1 MKENLLL
8 WIIEIR
14 KFESCSGSIRDRIS
28 LRERKWAPI
37 LHSQLQRQD
46 IPRKT
51 TARRRSINITLVIL
65 WCHWHHQTA
74 ERPSLW
80 HTGMRNRPC
89 LSRADSQP
97 SRNGIYHTVMTPDCC
112 CGCCCWASRATH
124 MYDIHGAERAHFM
137 AEERPI
143 CVAQQG
149 ATPANGSRMDDSVRG
164 CNGHIVRQWRR
175 NWLCLLE

>member
-8 WIIEIR
+8 CIIEIR
-14 KFESCSGSIRDRIS
+14 EFESCSGSVREWIS
-28 LRERKWAPI
+28 LRERKWALI

-51 TARRRSINITLVIL
+51 AAWRRSINIALVIL
-65 WCHWHHQTA
+65 WCHWHQQTA

-89 LSRADSQP
+89 SSRADSQP

-112 CGCCCWASRATH
+112 CGCCHTHVPYTRRGASSF
-124 MYDIHGAERAHFM
+124 HGGGEAHLCSTAGRCFGER
-137 AEERPI
+137 
-143 CVAQQG
+143 
-149 ATPANGSRMDDSVRG
+149 
-164 CNGHIVRQWRR
+164 RQDGWQREG
-175 NWLCLLE
+175 L